1 MDKLEQVK
9 LIQLLVYIL
18 IFIKIVIKIYLI
30 FYQVNNVVYY
40 QDHYKQSCHIS

>member
-9 LIQLLVYIL
+9 LIQLLVYIH
-18 IFIKIVIKIYLI
+18 IKIVIKIYLI

-40 QDHYKQSCHIS
+40 QDHYKQLCHIS